1 MNMCNAEGGEK
12 HVLRVV
18 VENMQY
24 EVTLDVFY
32 AIFSKFGEVLKI
44 ITFTKNR
51 KWPYFVKI
59 IKILY

>member
-1 MNMCNAEGGEK
+1 MTMCNAEGGEK

-51 KWPYFVKI
+51 ESNLYF
-59 IKILY
+59 